1 MEPII
6 GATAPSP
13 PPADLIKESDTASF
27 AQDVIEG
34 SMKTPVIVDF
44 WAPWCG
50 PCKQLGPLLEKAVT
64 AARGAVRMVKV
75 NIDENQELAAQLRI
89 QSIPTVYAF
98 SQGRPVDGFQGALPE
113 SQIKSFVERLVR
125 AVGGTAEAGDDPVA
139 EALDQ
144 AEAALEQ
151 GQAGAASTIF
161 GQVLQHD
168 PENLRAL
175 AGMARAQLAAGDVEG
190 AQQLLDGLTDELRG
204 KPELVSA
211 AAALELAAAGAAAG
225 DEAELRG
232 RLAANPKDHQ
242 ARFDLAMALY
252 ARERREDAAEAL
264 LDIIQSDRQWT
275 EEAARKQLVKFF
287 EAWGQTDPATLAAR
301 RRLSSLLFS

>member
-1 MEPII
+1 M
-6 GATAPSP
+6 
-13 PPADLIKESDTASF
+13 
-27 AQDVIEG
+27 
-34 SMKTPVIVDF
+34 
-44 WAPWCG
+44 
-50 PCKQLGPLLEKAVT
+50 
-64 AARGAVRMVKV
+64 
-75 NIDENQELAAQLRI
+75 
-89 QSIPTVYAF
+89 
-98 SQGRPVDGFQGALPE
+98 
-113 SQIKSFVERLVR
+113 
-125 AVGGTAEAGDDPVA
+125 
-139 EALDQ
+139 
-144 AEAALEQ
+144 
-151 GQAGAASTIF
+151 
-161 GQVLQHD
+161 LQHD

-175 AGMARAQLAAGDVEG
+175 AGMVRAQLAAGDVEG

-264 LDIIQSDRQWT
+264 LDIIQSDRQWN